1 MKRFTHP
8 QMHPCLWSQAEG
20 SHKDNIEKVGQF
32 YDHFLPGKD
41 LVHQSSP
48 NHPPKPCKDTKS
60 IVENERIQIWALSQ
74 FLSKDFNGKG

>member
-41 LVHQSSP
+41 FVHKPS
-48 NHPPKPCKDTKS
+48 NAFKPKYT
-60 IVENERIQIWALSQ
+60 
-74 FLSKDFNGKG
+74 DFQADANIKIETCSMKEYIFQP